1 MTTESH
7 AQNAISNNL
16 DLYRG
21 HTNSQN
27 IIYKNILLDKEKIIA
42 SEIVQNT
49 NQPENI
55 AKRAEKSTQNTEV
68 SAKNCA
74 ETADIWQIYLA
85 YAENALANLAAQ
97 NIYANCAESTE
108 TTELPG
114 QNICA
119 DKTATVFEMNDELK
133 TQLDRMENMM
143 NDIYCCSQK
152 LYESLLAYCNN
163 YTK

>member
-1 MTTESH
+1 MTTES
-7 AQNAISNNL
+7 NNI

-74 ETADIWQIYLA
+74 ETADIWQTYLA

-119 DKTATVFEMNDELK
+119 DETATVFEMNNELK

>member
-7 AQNAISNNL
+7 APNAISNNL

-21 HTNSQN
+21 HTNSRN
-27 IIYKNILLDKEKIIA
+27 IIYKNILLDKEKIIT

-55 AKRAEKSTQNTEV
+55 ANRAEKSTQNTEV
-68 SAKNCA
+68 IAKNCA
-74 ETADIWQIYLA
+74 ETTDIWQIYLA
-85 YAENALANLAAQ
+85 YAENALANLSAQ

-108 TTELPG
+108 TTELPS

-119 DKTATVFEMNDELK
+119 DETATVFEMNDELK

-152 LYESLLAYCNN
+152 LYESLLTYCNN

>member
-7 AQNAISNNL
+7 VQNAISNNL

-68 SAKNCA
+68 SAKNCVKQP
-74 ETADIWQIYLA
+74 IYGKHIWHMRKMLWQI
-85 YAENALANLAAQ
+85 
-97 NIYANCAESTE
+97 
-108 TTELPG
+108 
-114 QNICA
+114 
-119 DKTATVFEMNDELK
+119 
-133 TQLDRMENMM
+133 
-143 NDIYCCSQK
+143 
-152 LYESLLAYCNN
+152 
-163 YTK
+163 